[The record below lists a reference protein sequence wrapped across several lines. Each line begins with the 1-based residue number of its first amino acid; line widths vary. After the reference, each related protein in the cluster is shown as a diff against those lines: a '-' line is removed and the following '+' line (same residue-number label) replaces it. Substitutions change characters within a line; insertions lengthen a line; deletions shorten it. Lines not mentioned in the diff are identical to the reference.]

1 MYMMLAGLKMSKS
14 LKNFIPIRALLL
26 DHDADDFRVFC
37 LQHRYSAN
45 VDYRCVHRNSAVG
58 SSVFREP
65 SCQLCSP

>member
-1 MYMMLAGLKMSKS
+1 MSCEGWVSDCVVRSYMACVGLKMSKS

-45 VDYRCVHRNSAVG
+45 VDYRCVHRN
-58 SSVFREP
+58 
-65 SCQLCSP
+65 